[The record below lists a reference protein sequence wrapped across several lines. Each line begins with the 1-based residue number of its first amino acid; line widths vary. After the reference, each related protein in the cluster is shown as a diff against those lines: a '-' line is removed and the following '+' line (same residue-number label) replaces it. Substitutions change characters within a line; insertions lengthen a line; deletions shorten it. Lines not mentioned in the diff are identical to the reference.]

1 MDFGDKMMQ
10 ARKDKSLSRDELGK
24 VIGTSGAIIGR
35 YERNDMKP
43 SIEIAAKVALAL
55 DISLD
60 YLVGNA
66 SLEVKDKSILQRL
79 ESIAKM
85 PGGKKDELFNVID
98 AYIRDFKTS
107 QAYSH

>member
-1 MDFGDKMMQ
+1 MDFGDRMMQ

-24 VIGTSGAIIGR
+24 VISTSGAIIGR

-43 SIEIAAKVALAL
+43 SIEIAAKVALVL
-55 DISLD
+55 NVSLD
-60 YLVGNA
+60 YLVGNI
-66 SLEVKDKSILQRL
+66 SLEVKDKSMLRRL
-79 ESIAKM
+79 ENIAKM

-107 QAYSH
+107 QAYSQ

>member
-1 MDFGDKMMQ
+1 ML
-10 ARKDKSLSRDELGK
+10 ARKQKELSREELGK
-24 VIGTSGAIIGR
+24 IIGTSGAIIGR

-43 SIEIAAKVALAL
+43 SIEIAAKIAQAL

-66 SLEVKDKSILQRL
+66 SLEIKDKSMIERL

-85 PGGKKDELFNVID
+85 PVNKKDELFNVID
-98 AYIRDFKTS
+98 AYLRDFKTS
-107 QAYSH
+107 QAYTH